1 MRHLGAARLLHPL
14 QSDHRERADQHRAL
28 RRMRPVALGTG
39 PLFASSR
46 CLHGCHGG
54 CRSAGGVAAA
64 QRGVPVNDAQT
75 IAVEVIGIEQV
86 TPLIKHFKLAA
97 IAGGSLPVFSR
108 SSHII
113 VVMQAT
119 DRVHKNPYSLLG
131 SPSQL
136 ESYEI
141 GVRRMEESRGGS
153 HFMHDAVK
161 IGSRLEIAHPVNL
174 FGLDKIARK
183 HVLIAGGIGITP
195 FLAQLEDLHGV
206 PVPYE
211 LHYSVRSPEHAAF
224 LNRLRE
230 REGDKVRMYYDSESQ
245 AVDFDGLLS
254 NQPLG
259 THVYVCGP
267 AGLINKV
274 IATAKD
280 CGWPD
285 SHIHWEQFSA
295 PPVGDAFDVVLS
307 RSRLTVHVPHD
318 QSLMESIEAAGV
330 EVPYLCRGGVCGYCQ
345 TRVLELDG
353 ELVHNDHFLS
363 EADKAKGNT
372 IMPCVSRARCKSL
385 VLDL

>member
-1 MRHLGAARLLHPL
+1 
-14 QSDHRERADQHRAL
+14 
-28 RRMRPVALGTG
+28 
-39 PLFASSR
+39 
-46 CLHGCHGG
+46 
-54 CRSAGGVAAA
+54 
-64 QRGVPVNDAQT
+64 VNDAQT
-75 IAVEVIGIEQV
+75 LAVEVAAVEMV
-86 TPLIKHFKLAA
+86 TPLIKHFKLAS
-97 IAGGSLPVFSR
+97 AGGGPLPAFSGG
-108 SSHII
+108 SHII
-113 VVMQAT
+113 VVMQGTA
-119 DRVHKNPYSLLG
+119 RMHRNPYSLLS
-131 SPSQL
+131 SPREL
-136 ESYEI
+136 DHYEI

-153 HFMHDAVK
+153 HFMHDQVRV
-161 IGSRLEIAHPVNL
+161 GSRLEIAHPVNL
-174 FGLDKIARK
+174 FALDKIARK
-183 HVLIAGGIGITP
+183 HVLIAGGVGITP
-195 FLAQLEDLHGV
+195 FLAQLEDLHDGA
-206 PVPYE
+206 VPYE

-224 LNRLRE
+224 LTRLRE
-230 REGDKVRMYYDSESQ
+230 REGERVRMYYDSENQ
-245 AVDFDGLLS
+245 AVDFGGLLAS
-254 NQPLG
+254 QPLG

-295 PPVGDAFDVVLS
+295 PPVGDAFDVFLS

-345 TRVLELDG
+345 TRVIELDG

-363 EADKAKGNT
+363 DAEKAKGNT